1 MLRRVLQ
8 AFEET
13 DGPVKLADL
22 SRELG
27 VEPGALE
34 GMVDFWVRKG
44 RIQAS
49 GQGSEFFACTA
60 AGCSTCGDADSCP
73 LVAKMPRMYTATQNQ
88 PHGTNP
94 PGAYV

>member
-1 MLRRVLQ
+1 MLRKVLQ
-8 AFEET
+8 AFEEA

-49 GQGSEFFACTA
+49 GQGSGLFACTTTDC
-60 AGCSTCGDADSCP
+60 GTCGDVNSCP
-73 LVAKMPRMYTATQNQ
+73 LVARLPQMYAIAQDSPQ
-88 PHGTNP
+88 QQMD
-94 PGAYV
+94 A